1 MVRLESKMIRLSIM
15 TLVSRAMS
23 NRKKTDV
30 RTTREHGA
38 SRWPQPAAATAP
50 GEKTIDLAG
59 ATSRGQGKPREARG
73 TRRKRETRARLLA
86 AALALVATK
95 GVEHVTINE
104 ITEAADV
111 GFGSFYNHFESKDA
125 LHAALF
131 DWVFEEFG
139 EQLDALVSGVSDPA
153 EVVAAGVR
161 HTLMRARRE
170 PVWGS
175 FLIREGLSERA
186 LRDGLGRRLKRD
198 SEAGIAAG
206 RFAVSDPFMCHV
218 AVSGIVFAAIA
229 AELSLLANGRSG
241 GERHPTREPGEER
254 FAERAAV
261 VVLQAL
267 GLDQEEAQRVARLPL
282 PPGARALIHQ
292 S

>member
-1 MVRLESKMIRLSIM
+1 MSDKKVTGMPMKRG
-15 TLVSRAMS
+15 RAEP
-23 NRKKTDV
+23 R
-30 RTTREHGA
+30 
-38 SRWPQPAAATAP
+38 QPRQVAAAAVRDEAADVAGVKSP
-50 GEKTIDLAG
+50 GE
-59 ATSRGQGKPREARG
+59 SKPREPRG
-73 TRRKRETRARLLA
+73 ARRKRETRTRLLE

-125 LHAALF
+125 LQAALF

-139 EQLDALVSGVSDPA
+139 EQLDVLVSGLSDPA
-153 EVVAAGVR
+153 EVVAVGVR

-175 FLIREGLSERA
+175 FLIREGFSERA
-186 LRDGLGRRLKRD
+186 LQDGLGRRLKRD

-206 RFAVSDPFMCHV
+206 RFVVADPDMCHIS
-218 AVSGIVFAAIA
+218 ASGIVLAAIA
-229 AELSLLANGRSG
+229 AALSLVVNGRSA
-241 GERHPTREPGEER
+241 GERHPPCDPGEER

-261 VVLQAL
+261 VVLQTL
-267 GLDQEEAQRVARLPL
+267 GLDRTEAERVARRPLPL
-282 PPGARALIHQ
+282 AASTQNR
-292 S
+292 

>member
-1 MVRLESKMIRLSIM
+1 MTEKKETGMPMTRGRTESR
-15 TLVSRAMS
+15 RP
-23 NRKKTDV
+23 R
-30 RTTREHGA
+30 
-38 SRWPQPAAATAP
+38 PAATAAVRAEASDAAGMTSQ
-50 GEKTIDLAG
+50 GESKSREPRG
-59 ATSRGQGKPREARG
+59 A
-73 TRRKRETRARLLA
+73 RRKRETRARLLE
-86 AALALVATK
+86 AALALVATR

-125 LHAALF
+125 LQTALF

-139 EQLDALVSGVSDPA
+139 EQLDALVSGLSDPA
-153 EVVAAGVR
+153 EVVAVGVR

-175 FLIREGLSERA
+175 FLIREGFSERA
-186 LRDGLGRRLKRD
+186 LQDGLGRRLKRD

-206 RFAVSDPFMCHV
+206 RFAVADPFMCHV
-218 AVSGIVFAAIA
+218 SVSGIVLAAIA
-229 AELSLLANGRSG
+229 AELSFVVNGRSG
-241 GERHPTREPGEER
+241 GERHPSRDLGEER

-267 GLDQEEAQRVARLPL
+267 GLDRPEAERVARRPL
-282 PPGARALIHQ
+282 PSAANAPG
-292 S
+292 

>member
-1 MVRLESKMIRLSIM
+1 MIILSIM
-15 TLVSRAMS
+15 TYVSQTMSDEKETTARA
-23 NRKKTDV
+23 T
-30 RTTREHGA
+30 HGRA
-38 SRWPQPAAATAP
+38 APGRLRPAPAAAA
-50 GEKTIDLAG
+50 GEDAIGLAG
-59 ATSRGQGKPREARG
+59 GASAGQDKPREARG
-73 TRRKRETRARLLA
+73 TRRKRETRGRLLE
-86 AALALVATK
+86 AALALVATR

-131 DWVFEEFG
+131 EWVFEAFG
-139 EQLDALVSGVSDPA
+139 TQLDALVSGVIDPA
-153 EVVAAGVR
+153 EVVALGVR
-161 HTLMRARRE
+161 HTLMRAQRE

-206 RFAVSDPFMCHV
+206 RFSVADPEMCHV

-229 AELSLLANGRSG
+229 AELKFLVKGRSG
-241 GERHPTREPGEER
+241 GERHAAREQGEER
-254 FAERAAV
+254 FAERAAI
-261 VVLQAL
+261 VVLQVL
-267 GLDQEEAQRVARLPL
+267 GLDREEAERVARLPL
-282 PPGARALIHQ
+282 PPGAQ
-292 S
+292 VPD